1 MATQN
6 LSGLFN
12 LGSPEKIE
20 RDYLNQFLI
29 SPAQMGQQGLLQ
41 QVVSQ
46 MSNAGANI
54 GASGARMLGGKL
66 PEVLKKETIDK
77 AFQEVK
83 ALNLPNNS
91 SIYAELGKRLSSA
104 GYNAE
109 AALAGQE
116 AAKYQQQEL
125 AATKTGMEIEG
136 LGLSNTLARAT
147 LLPKVQATLLANETA
162 KAGLRDAQQA
172 FDLASKINPIK
183 VDQAKQALATAQQA
197 YAQTDKTNPIALAQA
212 KQALAA
218 ATQAYAQANRI
229 NPLEVQKAK
238 QAIINSQQAFAKTN
252 AQMAQFN
259 ALSPGV
265 IEQARLETQAK
276 QMDVDKEVSLK
287 AARQIMSEFPQG
299 SPESNAALNNILAI
313 ESPSSLTPKPVNF
326 GTDREAYSSAMYG
339 GKPFKDLTPTEQAA
353 VNLTLKEKSVTVARA
368 GAYELGKD
376 LTAFD
381 DAIKD
386 NTVSFQAAQS
396 AKKLLREAKAS
407 NNPDAWEAARTT
419 VARAVGKSKL
429 SNEDIKRLGGSPEIV
444 QAVKD
449 ITSKA
454 FTGTPTIDTKNKL
467 YAVASIIE
475 RFEAEQINRQA
486 DRFTAAA
493 AEAGFSKDSE
503 LYFPRVKA
511 DGVVR
516 YKDLD

>member
-20 RDYLNQFLI
+20 RDYLNQFLV

-54 GASGARMLGGKL
+54 GASGARMLGGRL

-136 LGLSNTLARAT
+136 LGLSNTLNRST
-147 LLPKVQATLLANETA
+147 LIPKVQAALLANATA
-162 KAGLRDAQQA
+162 LAALDKSKQDY
-172 FDLASKINPIK
+172 DLASKINPTK
-183 VDQAKQALATAQQA
+183 VAQAKQALATAQQA
-197 YAQTDKTNPIALAQA
+197 YAQTDKTNPIALSQA
-212 KQALAA
+212 KLAVAA
-218 ATQAYAQANRI
+218 AQQAYAQANRI
-229 NPLEVQKAK
+229 NPLEVQKAQ
-238 QAIINSQQAFAKTN
+238 QAIINSQQVYAQTN

-265 IEQARLETQAK
+265 IEQAALETQAQ
-276 QMDVDKEVSLK
+276 QMSNNKEVSLT

-339 GKPFKDLTPTEQAA
+339 GKPFKDLTPTEQAD
-353 VNLTLKEKSVTVARA
+353 VNLKLKEKSITVARA

-381 DAIKD
+381 KAVEKPTI
-386 NTVSFQAAQS
+386 SFQAAKT
-396 AKKLLREAKAS
+396 AKTLLREAKAS
-407 NNPDAWEAARTT
+407 NNPDAWNGGIVST
-419 VARAVGKSKL
+419 ARAITIGKL
-429 SNEDIKRLGGSPEIV
+429 SDADIRRYGGSPEIV
-444 QAVKD
+444 QSVKD
-449 ITSKA
+449 LASKA
-454 FTGTPTIDTKNKL
+454 FTGIPTIDTQNKL
-467 YAVASIIE
+467 YAVLSIIE
-475 RFEAEQINRQA
+475 RAAADEINRQSN
-486 DRFTAAA
+486 RFTAAA
-493 AEAGFSKDSE
+493 AEAGFSKDPE
-503 LYFPRVKA
+503 VYFPKVTA
-511 DGVVR
+511 DGVVSW
-516 YKDLD
+516 KDL